1 MGRFVYKGFNH
12 IDIRPQKML
21 TSTILSICARK
32 LCLQNIRLLCSTSYV
47 PRGILNLKHQK
58 NGSISI
64 DVREPVELQK
74 HGLVLELLIFQSV
87 IIMKLLQWTISC
99 LKN

>member
-1 MGRFVYKGFNH
+1 
-12 IDIRPQKML
+12 ML

-32 LCLQNIRLLCSTSYV
+32 LCLQNLRLLCSTSYV

-64 DVREPVELQK
+64 DVRGPVELQ
-74 HGLVLELLIFQSV
+74 S
-87 IIMKLLQWTISC
+87 ISWGKWQIKITLDYKINENVC
-99 LKN
+99 LFDSQE